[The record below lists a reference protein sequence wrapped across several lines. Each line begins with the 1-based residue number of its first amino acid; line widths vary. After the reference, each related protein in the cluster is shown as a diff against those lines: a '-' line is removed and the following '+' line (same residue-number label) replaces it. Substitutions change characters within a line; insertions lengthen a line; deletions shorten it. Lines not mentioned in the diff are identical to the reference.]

1 MATTP
6 QKPVVMKALPPIVTN
21 EGSPCGPLDLK
32 EYIESPNPA
41 NDGEVRFYAKLPG
54 DVSLPKGLI
63 CTTDGLLGGM
73 SMQGT
78 AGTYQINLTAEN
90 DCPEPIGVIISL
102 TINEA
107 LAAEDPGQTRK
118 LKQDA
123 WDALGKDMPIPE
135 MTDALSRPVT
145 AEEVYYL
152 MQRFAVMSIWDV
164 YNLEP
169 AGDKTLLTLTG
180 ASPHYNIYD
189 RGSCLVGAPKDLFSH
204 QRTLA
209 DALQTAKA
217 MAREVYK
224 RGWTIEFSGFNKMVR
239 AAWIELR
246 VMGEKTGKQLE
257 VLHYTPSLED
267 MKVYSAESRAVRP
280 SI

>member
-1 MATTP
+1 
-6 QKPVVMKALPPIVTN
+6 
-21 EGSPCGPLDLK
+21 
-32 EYIESPNPA
+32 
-41 NDGEVRFYAKLPG
+41 
-54 DVSLPKGLI
+54 
-63 CTTDGLLGGM
+63 
-73 SMQGT
+73 
-78 AGTYQINLTAEN
+78 
-90 DCPEPIGVIISL
+90 
-102 TINEA
+102 
-107 LAAEDPGQTRK
+107 
-118 LKQDA
+118 
-123 WDALGKDMPIPE
+123 MPIPE